1 MERRE
6 VRGLLVH
13 QACQD
18 SLDLEE
24 KQDKLEVQAPLA
36 SKDYQDK

>member
-6 VRGLLVH
+6 VRGHLGH
-13 QACQD
+13 QGCLA